1 MVDGERGSI
10 VVDFTAMNVENGSLE
25 KPKNVVDHLQSR
37 DVQVE
42 EVLNDS

>member
-10 VVDFTAMNVENGSLE
+10 VVDFTTMNVESGSLE
-25 KPKNVVDHLQSR
+25 KSKNVVDRLQIQ

-42 EVLNDS
+42 EVLNGS